1 MDLGIGDEI
10 FLVFKADGSFD
21 VEKLPD
27 PPTDKMAQ
35 ALRLVGADM
44 SLDVAAAIAA
54 LGSAIKF
61 AADADIVSIAQG
73 YKARREQQIH
83 DLILGIDPE

>member
-1 MDLGIGDEI
+1 MCQ
-10 FLVFKADGSFD
+10 
-21 VEKLPD
+21 
-27 PPTDKMAQ
+27 PTIAK

-44 SLDVAAAIAA
+44 SLNIAEAITA

-61 AADADIVSIAQG
+61 APDADVLTIARG
-73 YKARREQQIH
+73 YKTRREQQIH